1 MAKGKETPRQKMIG
15 MMYLILTAMLA
26 LNVSKEAVDAF
37 AKVEKGLEK
46 TLANYEKKNNEIY
59 KEFDRAAAENEA
71 KAGEW
76 RRKAYEVKQ
85 RADEIYEYVQDLKI
99 EIILKAD
106 GEDTD
111 GLRGR
116 TVVIDSV
123 KKYDENNVPSEVLI
137 GANHD
142 QKAYALRSLIEDY
155 RTWLMEDIIQGENI
169 SVEQSVMETLS
180 TEPGLAPDG
189 SAENWEENTLAELP
203 LIAAIVML
211 SKIQVDIRNSETD
224 VIMFLNDQIT
234 AGDFKFTD
242 IEATV
247 QAKSD
252 YVMRGS
258 TYEAEVFIA
267 ASDTTK
273 QPEILVGDYRETVNA
288 DGSRSYEMVG
298 DYTKLE
304 VNERGRGIFRRQAT
318 SIGDQPY
325 RGLIKLQAPDGS
337 EVAYPFEK
345 SFNVGAPNVI
355 VSPTAM
361 NVLYVNID
369 NPIDISVP
377 GVASNMIQASMTN
390 GNIRRGRVEGYRG
403 EWAASPTNVGQVASI
418 NVSAMIN
425 GERMRF
431 PPYEFRVQRIPDPV
445 AKFAGMTEG
454 KVDKNVALAQ
464 PGVFAVLENFLFDL
478 EYRVTQFTVSI
489 QQRGFDRSET
499 SNSARLTQEQRAL
512 IESLNRGQKL
522 SIINIRA
529 IAPDESTRRLPP
541 IILTIN

>member
-1 MAKGKETPRQKMIG
+1 MAHGKETPRQKMIG

-37 AKVEKGLEK
+37 AKVEKGVEK
-46 TLANYEKKNNEIY
+46 TLANYEQKNNEIY
-59 KEFDRAAAENEA
+59 KQFDRAAAENPA

-85 RADEIYEYVQDLKI
+85 RANEVYEYLQDLKI
-99 EIILKAD
+99 EIIRKAD
-106 GEDTD
+106 GKDTD

-116 TVVIDSV
+116 RVVIDSV

-142 QKAYALRSLIEDY
+142 QKAYALRALIDEY
-155 RTWLMEDIIQGENI
+155 RTWLVEDIIQGENI
-169 SVEQSVMETLS
+169 SVEESITETLS

-189 SAENWEENTLAELP
+189 SVENWEENTLAELP

-247 QAKSD
+247 QANSD
-252 YVMRGS
+252 YVMRGN

-273 QPEILVGDYRETVNA
+273 QPQILVGNYRETVNA
-288 DGSRSYEMVG
+288 DGTKTYEMVG
-298 DYTKLE
+298 DYTQLE
-304 VNERGRGIFRRQAT
+304 VNERGRGIFRRPAT
-318 SIGDQPY
+318 FLGEQTY
-325 RGLIKLQAPDGS
+325 KGLIKLQAPDGS
-337 EVAYPFEK
+337 EVAYPFEE
-345 SFNVGAPNVI
+345 SYNVGAPNVI

-361 NVLYVNID
+361 NVLYLGID

-377 GVASNMIQASMTN
+377 GVASNLIRATMTN
-390 GNIRRGRVEGYRG
+390 GSIRRGRVAGYRG
-403 EWAASPTNVGQVASI
+403 EWAARPQNIGQTAAI
-418 NVSAMIN
+418 NVSAVIN
-425 GERMRF
+425 GERMPF

-445 AKFAGMTEG
+445 AKFANMTEG
-454 KVDKNVALAQ
+454 TVSKNVALAQ

-478 EYRVTQFTVSI
+478 EYTITQFTISV

-499 SNSARLTQEQRAL
+499 SNSNRVTQEQRAL

-529 IAPDESTRRLPP
+529 KAPDESTRRLPP

>member
-1 MAKGKETPRQKMIG
+1 MAHGKETPRQKMIG
-15 MMYLILTAMLA
+15 MMYLVLTALLA

-46 TLANYEKKNNEIY
+46 TLFNYEKKNNEIY
-59 KEFDRAAAENEA
+59 KGFDRAAAENEA

-85 RADEIYEYVQDLKI
+85 RADELYEYVQDLKI

-116 TVVIDSV
+116 QVVIDSV
-123 KKYDENNVPSEVLI
+123 KRYDENNVPSEVLI
-137 GANHD
+137 GSNHD
-142 QKAYALRSLIEDY
+142 QKAYALRALIDEY
-155 RTWLMEDIIQGENI
+155 RTWLIEDIIQGKNI
-169 SVEQSVMETLS
+169 SVEQSIIETLS
-180 TEPGLAPDG
+180 TEPGVAPDG
-189 SAENWEENTLAELP
+189 TTENWEENTLAELP

-224 VIMFLNDQIT
+224 VIMFLDDQIT

-247 QAKSD
+247 LSSSS
-252 YVMRGS
+252 YVMRGNA
-258 TYEAEVFIA
+258 YEAEVFIA

-273 QPEILVGDYRETVNA
+273 KPDILVGDYRETVNA
-288 DGSRSYEMVG
+288 DGTRTYEMVG
-298 DYTKLE
+298 DYTQLE
-304 VNERGRGIFRRQAT
+304 VNERGRGIFRRTT
-318 SIGDQPY
+318 SSLGEHTY
-325 RGLIKLQAPDGS
+325 KGLIKLLAPDGS
-337 EVAYPFEK
+337 TVAYPFEE
-345 SFNVGAPNVI
+345 SYNVGAPNVI

-361 NVLYVNID
+361 NVLYLGID

-377 GVASNMIQASMTN
+377 GVASNLIQASMTN

-403 EWAASPTNVGQVASI
+403 EWAAMPQNIGQTAAI
-418 NVSAMIN
+418 NVSATIN

-445 AKFAGMTEG
+445 AKFANMTEG
-454 KVDKNVALAQ
+454 TVTKNVALAQ

-478 EYRVTQFTVSI
+478 EYTITQFTVSV

-499 SNSARLTQEQRAL
+499 SNSNRITQEQRAL

>member
-46 TLANYEKKNNEIY
+46 TLANYEQKNNEIY
-59 KEFDRAAAENEA
+59 EEFDRAAAENEE

-99 EIILKAD
+99 EIITKAD
-106 GEDTD
+106 GADTD
-111 GLRGR
+111 GLDGR
-116 TVVIDSV
+116 RVVIDSV

-142 QKAYALRSLIEDY
+142 QKAYALRALIDEY
-155 RTWLMEDIIQGENI
+155 RTWLIDDIIQGANI
-169 SVEQSVMETLS
+169 SVEHSIMETLS

-189 SAENWEENTLAELP
+189 SVEQWEENTLAELP

-247 QAKSD
+247 LANSS

-273 QPEILVGDYRETVNA
+273 QPDILVGDYRETINA
-288 DGSRSYEMVG
+288 DGSKSYEMVG

-304 VNERGRGIFRRQAT
+304 VNERGRGIFRTTAST
-318 SIGDQPY
+318 IGPKTY

-337 EVAYPFEK
+337 EVAYPFEE
-345 SFNVGAPNVI
+345 SYNVGAPNVI

-361 NVLYVNID
+361 NVLYVGID

-377 GVASNMIQASMTN
+377 GYASNLIQASMSN
-390 GNIRRGRVEGYRG
+390 GTIRRGRVEGYRG
-403 EWAASPTNVGQVASI
+403 EWAARPQNIGQAASI
-418 NVSAMIN
+418 NVSVN
-425 GERMRF
+425 VEGERMSF

-454 KVDKNVALAQ
+454 TVDKNVALAQ

-478 EYRVTQFTVSI
+478 EYRVTQFTVSV

-522 SIINIRA
+522 NIINIRA
-529 IAPDESTRRLPP
+529 VAPDESTRRLPP

>member
-46 TLANYEKKNNEIY
+46 TLANYEEKNNEIY
-59 KEFDRAAAENEA
+59 KEFDRAAAENEE

-99 EIILKAD
+99 EIITKAD
-106 GEDTD
+106 GADTD
-111 GLRGR
+111 GLDGR
-116 TVVIDSV
+116 RVVIDSV

-142 QKAYALRSLIEDY
+142 QKAYALRALIDEY
-155 RTWLMEDIIQGENI
+155 RTWLINDIIQGENI
-169 SVEQSVMETLS
+169 AVENSIMETLS

-189 SAENWEENTLAELP
+189 SVEQWEENTLAELP

-247 QAKSD
+247 LANSS
-252 YVMRGS
+252 YVMRGN

-273 QPEILVGDYRETVNA
+273 QPEILVGDYRETVTA
-288 DGSRSYEMVG
+288 DGSVSYEMVG
-298 DYTKLE
+298 DYTKLD
-304 VNERGRGIFRRQAT
+304 VNERGRGIYRASAS
-318 SIGDQPY
+318 SIGPKTY

-337 EVAYPFEK
+337 EVAYPFEE
-345 SFNVGAPNVI
+345 SYNVGAPNVI

-361 NVLYVNID
+361 NVLYVGID

-377 GVASNMIQASMTN
+377 GYASNLIQASMNN
-390 GNIRRGRVEGYRG
+390 GTIRRGRVEGYRG
-403 EWAASPTNVGQVASI
+403 EWAARPQNIGQTASI
-418 NVSAMIN
+418 NVSVN
-425 GERMRF
+425 VEGQRMSF

-454 KVDKNVALAQ
+454 TVDKNVALAQ

-478 EYRVTQFTVSI
+478 EYRVTQFTVSV

-499 SNSARLTQEQRAL
+499 SNSARLTQEQRTL

-522 SIINIRA
+522 NIINIRA
-529 IAPDESTRRLPP
+529 VAPDETTRRLPP

>member
-1 MAKGKETPRQKMIG
+1 MAHGKETPRQKMIG
-15 MMYLILTAMLA
+15 MMYLVLTALLA

-46 TLANYEKKNNEIY
+46 TLFNYEKKNNEIY

-71 KAGEW
+71 KAGDW

-85 RADEIYEYVQDLKI
+85 RADELYEYVQDLKI

-116 TVVIDSV
+116 RVVIDSV
-123 KKYDENNVPSEVLI
+123 KRYDENNVPSEVLI
-137 GANHD
+137 GSNHD
-142 QKAYALRSLIEDY
+142 QKAYALRALIDEY
-155 RTWLMEDIIQGENI
+155 RTWLIEDIIQGKNI
-169 SVEQSVMETLS
+169 SVEQSIIETLS
-180 TEPGLAPDG
+180 TEPGVAPDG
-189 SAENWEENTLAELP
+189 TTENWEENTLAELP

-211 SKIQVDIRNSETD
+211 SKVQVDIRNSETD

-247 QAKSD
+247 LSSSN
-252 YVMRGS
+252 YVMRGNA
-258 TYEAEVFIA
+258 YEAEVFIA

-273 QPEILVGDYRETVNA
+273 KPDILVGDYRETVNA
-288 DGSRSYEMVG
+288 DGSRTYEMVG
-298 DYTKLE
+298 DYTQLE
-304 VNERGRGIFRRQAT
+304 VNERGRGIFRRTTT
-318 SIGDQPY
+318 SLGEQTY
-325 RGLIKLQAPDGS
+325 KGLIKLQAPDGS
-337 EVAYPFEK
+337 EVAYPFEE
-345 SFNVGAPNVI
+345 SYNVGAPNVI

-361 NVLYVNID
+361 NVLYVGIP

-377 GVASNMIQASMTN
+377 GVASNLIQASMTN
-390 GNIRRGRVEGYRG
+390 GSIRRGRVAGYRG
-403 EWAASPTNVGQVASI
+403 EWVASPQNIGQAAAI
-418 NVSAMIN
+418 NVSATIN

-445 AKFAGMTEG
+445 AKFANMTEG
-454 KVDKNVALAQ
+454 TVTKNLALAQ

-478 EYRVTQFTVSI
+478 EYTVTQFTVSV

-499 SNSARLTQEQRAL
+499 SNSNRVTQEQRAL